1 MEYRLEKK
9 RIILLIALA
18 VLVCFTLLSLY
29 PREGSTDSF
38 FRDPE
43 NLKHLVEN
51 QDSPYLL
58 LDVRTPSEYS
68 SGYIPTAHNLPLQI
82 LGENLPETPRD
93 SLIILYC
100 RSGNRSSQ
108 AARLLQ
114 KEGYTNVVDFGGINR
129 WPYGLNR

>member
-1 MEYRLEKK
+1 MEYRLERK
-9 RIILLIALA
+9 RIILYIALA
-18 VLVCFTLLSLY
+18 ILVSFTLLSLY
-29 PREGSTDSF
+29 PRDGSGDSPY
-38 FRDPE
+38 RDPE
-43 NLKHLVEN
+43 NLKQLVDD
-51 QDSPYLL
+51 QDSSYLL

-68 SGYIPTAHNLPLQI
+68 SGYIPTAQNLPLQI
-82 LGENLPETPRD
+82 LGENLPETSRD